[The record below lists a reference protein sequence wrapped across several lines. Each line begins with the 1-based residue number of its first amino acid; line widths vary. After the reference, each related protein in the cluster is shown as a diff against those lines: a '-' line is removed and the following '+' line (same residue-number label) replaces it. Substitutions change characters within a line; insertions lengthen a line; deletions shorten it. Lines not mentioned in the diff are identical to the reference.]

1 MQTGGGLIDD
11 QGDDQGI
18 PARPRLSLRTR
29 WLFRLVRALDRGEDV
44 SADEI
49 HRLLGGLPGRVG
61 HVGPA
66 TPGLLDEL
74 RRFGHNCVTLA
85 PHEGALS
92 GGAPEVFDLVV
103 MIQALEDCLDPLGAV
118 EDLFRLLRPG
128 GWFICEVP
136 DEFFTRPGLGEAL
149 GQTGFRVERVRRLT
163 RQGPSGEAEPRRDTI
178 RMHAR
183 KPLDAGFGTI

>member
-1 MQTGGGLIDD
+1 MQTGGGLVVDH
-11 QGDDQGI
+11 QGN

-29 WLFRLVRALDRGEDV
+29 LLVRLVRALDRGEDV

-49 HRLLGGLPGRVG
+49 HRLLSQLPGRVG
-61 HVGPA
+61 HFGPA
-66 TPGLLDEL
+66 APGLLEEL
-74 RRFGHNCVTLA
+74 RRLGHNCVTLE

-92 GGAPEVFDLVV
+92 GGAPEVFDVIV
-103 MIQALEDCLDPLGAV
+103 MIQSLADCLDPLEAL
-118 EDLFRLLRPG
+118 EDVFRLLRPG

-149 GQTGFRVERVRRLT
+149 GQTGFRLERVRRLA
-163 RQGPSGEAEPRRDTI
+163 RQPSPGELERHRDAI